1 MLLLKGDCLELMKNL
16 PDKSV
21 DLFICDLPYGC
32 LTNNPKAD
40 GSEGKSKG
48 GLRAR
53 YIDGKDTGTKCDV
66 KHIDTCAW
74 DIKLDLNAF
83 WIQVKRL
90 CKNDHTPVLMFC
102 SAKFGYDL
110 IKSNEDWF
118 RHDLIWSKP
127 NAVGFLSANKMPMR
141 SHELIYVFSKKGA
154 TYYRKDIYGD
164 FPAGGGGRST
174 ANWLPVGDLPNIK
187 TTEAGRRCV
196 KSVIEVS
203 NKKQKGGHPTAK
215 PVELYK
221 WLIERYSKENDMVLD
236 PTFGSG
242 NSGRACAELK
252 RRYTGIEMNEK
263 FFNSYN
269 NETCI
274 PAAIDKAREED
285 DGGV

>member
-1 MLLLKGDCLELMKNL
+1 MEIHNGDCLEILKTL
-16 PDKSV
+16 PDKSI

-32 LTNNPKAD
+32 LSSARK
-40 GSEGKSKG
+40 GKRVGKCEEGKPNSNIVIENKP
-48 GLRAR
+48 
-53 YIDGKDTGTKCDV
+53 
-66 KHIDTCAW
+66 CAW
-74 DIKLDLNAF
+74 DIKLDLTAF

-90 CKNDHTPVLMFC
+90 CKDDHTPVLMFC
-102 SAKFGYDL
+102 NTKFGFDL
-110 IKSNEDWF
+110 YNSNPDWF

-174 ANWLPVGDLPNIK
+174 ANWLPIRGMPNLK

-221 WLIERYSKENDMVLD
+221 WLIERYSKAGDRVLD

-242 NSGRACAELK
+242 NSGRACKELE
-252 RRYTGIEMNEK
+252 RSYTGIEKDVK
-263 FFNSYN
+263 FFHKYSSELIN
-269 NETCI
+269 NVSNHLC
-274 PAAIDKAREED
+274 
-285 DGGV
+285 